1 MKLFETAD
9 RYCKESNWK
18 TLALLKFCLFA
29 MGMLI
34 GMKVPEKHKRAA
46 GRGKLLKFLPLTLL
60 QTKAIMS
67 TSGRGKRFLPP
78 HISVSR
84 ENF

>member
-29 MGMLI
+29 RGMLI

-46 GRGKLLKFLPLTLL
+46 GTACGGHFCTDLCSADEKVF
-60 QTKAIMS
+60 
-67 TSGRGKRFLPP
+67 
-78 HISVSR
+78 
-84 ENF
+84 

>member
-34 GMKVPEKHKRAA
+34 GMKVPEKHKGAA
-46 GRGKLLKFLPLTLL
+46 GRSMRGHFLY
-60 QTKAIMS
+60 
-67 TSGRGKRFLPP
+67 
-78 HISVSR
+78 
-84 ENF
+84 